1 MNKKGEASPEEIIK
15 AIFAIIIILP
25 LFGALF
31 GALNDISHQSENTE
45 IQKITNE
52 KNLEIENI
60 TNEKEAI
67 TSERDDYKSRYEQIQ
82 GDYDYLINT
91 SVTKNDVNEIHGEMN
106 SIKNSLDSLHNKTS
120 VVNQN
125 INHFYDIRQTYIY
138 YTISVVINF
147 AIPIVFVLDW
157 TLFNFS
163 ITVKITKKMNGFLG
177 KLKTKLKKIFFKE
190 KTPEEQTNKREGE
203 QE

>member
-147 AIPIVFVLDW
+147 AIPIVFV
-157 TLFNFS
+157 F
-163 ITVKITKKMNGFLG
+163 
-177 KLKTKLKKIFFKE
+177 
-190 KTPEEQTNKREGE
+190 
-203 QE
+203 